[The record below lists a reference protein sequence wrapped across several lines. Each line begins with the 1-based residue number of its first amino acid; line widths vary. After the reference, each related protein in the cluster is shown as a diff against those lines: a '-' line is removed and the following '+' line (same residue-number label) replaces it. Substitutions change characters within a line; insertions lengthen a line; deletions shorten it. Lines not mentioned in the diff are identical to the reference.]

1 MDLPETARSAIDRD
15 ATQGARQL
23 AEHTEKITRS
33 ARADNKLAFSKH
45 YVPQS
50 KRPIVKPRQ
59 ASGTTLKVPMLL
71 SGLSA
76 SHQEHDVSQKSSRLI
91 TTDRLHPTSELA
103 KIYQDG
109 TVGGTDAKWRDVEL
123 KGYEPGPPVRYM
135 SAAQRTSATLRLGSS
150 GRPPSGS
157 KRNDIRAVGQLTY
170 EETEA
175 GITMD
180 PAKSFLSGFDDSQ
193 MVDEILTERNL
204 AGTPGSATP
213 RSNRSG
219 SRPSSGAPTMSEKI
233 GRLMRPRTAV
243 LDLDLPRMEHFRP
256 DARVDAVVQA
266 LSDFSKDYPVY
277 QTEESYNII
286 LKSISRDLYSY
297 KLLAR
302 GIIPPDIREEGSTE
316 KELIQ
321 SIQSFRSMLLKDEND
336 GFLPL
341 EFFDAEEIYDNHS
354 PTEWLTMHQRTF
366 KLPDEQRLKGTPAR
380 SRYVTTVGGQTVFLL
395 EPVVVQNYDEETRC
409 FGVQWLPKGSVMLPR
424 EEDDL
429 LCRHVFCLRTIDANN
444 IHRLDY
450 TKDSVTFTDC
460 HTVTVGVTKNVKR
473 LNLLFD
479 DEDERI
485 WWQRRWAAHML
496 RRKIEAVSK
505 LGLFLKI
512 YMERALKFKTMRT
525 ELSCYAPTHIP
536 PDFEATPLLEILS
549 DVSGPTSEIIDNIFH
564 KYCLSNPLFVSFFL
578 SHLSKAD
585 YSKAL
590 TRAEQLVPDVTANI
604 IESNMLASIDYL
616 RRSARFDSSIQ
627 TIGLCAPF
635 FITEGDKFKLLTQ
648 KRFIATLSGEFLPS
662 QPVTS
667 ILRYLKRR
675 CRQERRL
682 FSVCAGYN
690 KAYRLLQEECLSLQ
704 CMEGLLLFNVAGVAP
719 FIAQDQICV
728 IKSGIGGGIQADKE
742 SYRIKLIVEDDET
755 KPKPKQSGKQKVS
768 SGKRK
773 LAVATDQDEIAS
785 DVENADKNAEEK
797 SDDSTDDM
805 TNIPFYAAP
814 LSVAKNTLDLG
825 VVSPG
830 CPFLLDRFVLM
841 SRCHRAR
848 MISYLRDTLHVDLSA
863 SILLALN
870 EVGIDVYIPN
880 RLLKEYID
888 YESQI
893 HGYELYMELY
903 GDRYLFD
910 NAMEPVQML
919 MLTGTDRNDLQ
930 GSAAMLRSATAN
942 APLLDVKTPD
952 EDKAVTDLLHVNE
965 IDELRRSIIG
975 FDSKSLAV
983 TITDRLN
990 KLRTT
995 NTLVDDPAMSVG
1007 ATTKDKTTKLNQRM
1021 TEDSDTS
1028 NFSMFSDMRPSNT
1041 VNNESMSLRKACQK
1055 HRPQPRSGT
1064 PTEYDNSVALSSNL
1078 ENDILDG
1085 STLEQRASVLVT
1097 DTHNNSAKYLLN
1109 GNLLARGRVRD
1120 SADLLAFSRLVNM
1133 MRYDSIMEVS
1143 KNSIFRYM
1151 DMLHLFKGSNRISY
1165 NSVKEH
1171 ITSLFSKFSKTHFSV
1186 QEAKDII
1193 DKAAQPIFEYVP
1205 STMVTSSLI
1214 QLFIDFD
1221 AVVRDIAPLDKM
1233 TTGTIQ
1239 TFTSFSLTDSK
1250 LDSLSPSKTYPASA
1264 ISQGLDIPLIDADF
1278 DNMPTRPVVTI
1289 DEFMQNLDMAPQ
1301 ASMTSTSM
1309 ITEQQEH
1316 VYSRHT
1322 QFNAYSNYV
1331 ENLKVHFKRAQYPT
1345 LVGLEFSI
1353 FPSISAIESAVYDN
1367 YAQIIQ
1373 TTCEIPLIET
1383 SMPCFEGDPY
1393 YAKTGTLLGPDP
1405 VHSPWLKEKHEEL
1418 LQYLHES
1425 SVGPQCVLEVLRAIY
1440 RQLFLVDH
1448 TDYIDRES
1456 FQSFL
1461 QQNSTFSEIDYFVKL
1476 MPPLDEFHNVALV
1489 EEDVNNEE
1497 DLFLVGFDGWD
1508 YDFVDS
1514 EQQKRNLKEAENKER
1529 AQAAKEK
1536 HHDHESSEAD
1546 DADDENDDQHDDA
1559 LKAPTTTEH
1568 GGTGDARE
1576 QAVTV
1581 KINNTCL
1588 SLRDL
1593 RSFLLKYTALKEL
1606 LRKFPP
1612 KINCGLYQVDCT
1624 KILDIFVKRCQM
1636 LRAQVARVIH
1646 FRAIGY
1652 SNRLIQEWDE
1662 LRDKMTTDTTTST
1675 AIYAEIR
1682 AYVNNIEATVAAMQ
1696 KRHQILDRY
1705 MGVLDEFSISTSDFY
1720 KCLNHYEETLVKFA
1734 LEKSQ
1739 GQYSKLVDK
1748 YKTRVAYLYNT
1759 PDKYGDKDLATLYWT
1774 VRAKPVGVINSKEG
1788 AERRLQEAFAILAK
1802 VKDAERADL
1811 AELMAK
1817 YKAMTVSFAQRANL
1831 NEAPQFADELVS
1843 IQNYRE
1849 KIDQKVEVF
1858 LLEESQL
1865 GFQPSEFKNYEL
1877 TNEDF
1882 QIFKD
1887 LWTIVSSFTHNY
1899 PMWFSG
1905 TFIDLD
1911 PRQISTS
1918 INEWAGNL
1926 LRLQK
1931 TLAKIGRTAGTYTKI
1946 KDKDRAACCQD
1957 SISITVEIIA
1967 KLDEFRGIMPLIE
1980 SLRNPGL
1987 KPHHWKEVSA
1997 LSKSGVAI
2005 QPTASLTLVQL
2016 IADGFLE
2023 PKTLERVVYIST
2035 SATKEFAIEK
2045 SLDKM
2050 TQDWKSVNLD
2060 MKYYGKHEVIE
2071 ASNSKGDEQKVRV
2084 YKYYIVKTFDEI
2096 LLLLDEQFSTLQGM
2110 RASAHAAKFE
2120 ARLLGMEKK
2129 LVYLQDIVEEWTRF
2143 QRLWMYLEPI
2153 FTSDDIK
2160 RQLPEESVMFADT
2173 CVFWADQSSDAYRS
2187 PAAMALAGR
2196 DYAVEKFRHN
2206 FKQLE
2211 IVNKHLSSYLEN
2223 KRRSFARFF
2232 FLSDEELLQ
2241 ILAQTRDPEA
2251 VQPHISKCFEGIKSL
2266 GFRLDA
2272 EGKKEIFS
2280 MISAEGEEIT
2290 FDGAIVPQGDADVWL
2305 GEIEKMMKTV
2315 LKLLIKQAFNDYK
2328 QNVSDFESLE
2338 ELSKMQ
2344 IALQNTL
2351 PPAIDEPRGRKK
2363 KAKADAAEAAAEE
2376 AKLEEPLVQTYSDI
2390 IMAPREQW
2398 ITRWPAQVIIVLG
2411 QVIWTHE
2418 TTVAIKKQEDLYK
2431 RSLEEYMLK
2440 LNYDID
2446 KIVRWVGFIPG
2457 STEEK
2462 VPISKNIRALLVILL
2477 TLHVHN
2483 RDVVAKIQKAF
2494 FNKNA
2499 SIDYSFIWE
2508 AELKFKYKLLEN
2520 ERAPADDYALYTKQ
2534 VNAEIPYAYEYMGIG
2549 TRLTITPL
2557 TERCYLT
2564 LTSAIVSFYGGAP
2577 QGPAG
2582 TGKTESTKDLA
2593 KAIGIQCVVFNCSEG
2608 LNTASMGR
2616 MFKGLAMSGA
2626 WSCFDE
2632 FNRIDVEVLSVIAQ
2646 QILTI
2651 QRAISMRQKRF
2662 IFEGADISLNSNCAV
2677 FITMNPGYAGRAEL
2691 PDNLKA
2697 LFRPIS
2703 MTVPDY
2709 SLIAEVMLF
2718 ACGYR
2723 DASKLAVKLCMSLK
2737 LSSEQLSK
2745 QDHYDFGMRALKS
2758 ILSAASLL
2766 KRLYYLEREDK
2777 LCLRALNSVNVPKF
2791 LQQDVVLFENIV
2803 SDLFPECFADKVRD
2817 SGKKKS
2823 RLTSAKPESPQT
2835 KANNETLENEAL
2847 LSNLIEQA
2855 ELPEVIDLHE
2865 DELDGQEFDIGY
2877 VSKDIDAEDLLRLFI
2892 GAVLREKHLHDSV
2905 DFIEKTMQL
2914 YTTLSVRHGLMNVG
2928 RTMSGKSTITDVLS
2942 VALGNV
2948 RKFFT
2953 KYPEFA
2959 SRFSHEAYPLFYPV
2973 QVYKLNAKSITMSE
2987 LYGSFSDVSNEWSDG
3002 IVSSIMR
3009 ECIKEEAEY
3018 RLKWILFD
3026 SPVDALWIET
3036 MNTVLDD
3043 NKKLCLTSGEI
3054 ITMTANMTIFFEVMD
3069 LSQASPATVSRT
3081 GMIYCDRTLIP
3092 LFNLFVALMHR
3103 YLPQWFLALEINT
3116 ATTWP
3121 YFKVVENPN
3130 YQPAEGTQPIPP
3142 EELLMFR
3149 AMSDIQLAGSSNPSA
3164 RAILEGYP
3172 NPIMTCKERLEN
3184 LFRWLFIPLATTLI
3198 KIRKPTIYATTH
3210 TMVLTLIKI
3219 MASLLSH
3226 YTAPASDV
3234 VLNEEEI
3241 DEYKKRLPPLKDPGV
3256 LIDALFVFS
3265 LTWSV
3270 GSFGD
3275 LETRALFGKLF
3286 RHLAYDVPAVALAN
3300 AVSAGATLPPPKD
3313 PDLEQKI
3320 MYGTK
3325 QPTISGFKLGKQEHE
3340 AISARASS
3348 VEQFYPSLMP
3358 DFMQYDIYIWPMST
3372 PIPYTDDEREADR
3385 PGYVCLPHDVFI
3397 TSKTAKQSLVPGES
3411 KDAGDTSITPV
3422 VLAQSLELQW
3432 VPWCNS
3438 VHFIPTPE
3446 ITCTTNYID
3455 TVVPHNDFTSL
3466 TAILN
3471 ILSSSGFP
3479 TLLAGPGGSGKS
3491 TIVKKLVD
3499 LRSNDILLKCCLTAN
3514 TTSGQLRS
3522 IVDSKLEKRRRGVYS
3537 FTRGKKAVFFVDD
3550 AHMPEKEKYGA
3561 RPPLEVIRQL
3571 LEDYGWYDIEGGFFK
3586 RIINMTS
3593 IIGCTTNGENIDDI
3607 LPERLVHHCCT
3618 ISVPESA
3625 DESFKTIFTTLIKP
3639 LFSVISNP
3647 ASGYMEPII
3656 SASIQLYR
3664 NICKEFRP
3672 TPAHP
3677 HYIFSPRDLSKVFQG
3692 IMLAV
3697 KNAAVTSQNFN
3708 AYYSQE
3714 IPIVSL
3720 WVHECTRV
3728 FADRLVDTDDESKF
3742 FTLLST
3748 AWRTCPVTGSH
3759 PPEIKTIIPAAM
3771 QSGTGIEVYF
3781 GGCHAQ
3787 ADEIPYMQLN
3797 IEAPEEREK
3806 IEAYYYDSLES
3817 FNRSVGAV
3825 GKMKLV
3831 LFKYALV
3838 HLIRIARVLSMDRGH
3853 ALLIGMPSSGKRSLT
3868 RLAAASLANYYNS
3881 MEQITGPS
3889 YVYTR
3894 PSSIKILEPSGK
3906 SDFIDCIKD
3915 AIRFA
3920 GVDANPTLLIVQE
3933 ALADNYGL
3941 ECINFLVNLGEI
3953 PNLWA
3958 ADEINNICEVMI
3970 ADLQKNKKEGEGGED
3985 ISKARVFEVIADR
3998 VVRNMHIVIVTTPES
4013 PSLDRLVTSFPS
4025 LIGSLSVNWFHPWET
4040 DTLRNISNFYLSEH
4054 AQSKAITELLVTM
4067 HRDVETLI
4075 HRSYPSLSASPAT
4088 FLGIL
4093 NTFQSLLTQLT
4104 GKLDSG
4110 NVRYSNGIARL
4121 AETEE
4126 AVGALKEEQTAK
4138 QPILAAAQ
4146 KEVNTMARNIDTRKI
4161 DVGKVKEVVSAEEAV
4176 VSKASAEADALA
4188 EDCAEELRKA
4198 EPLVYRAT
4206 KALNALKPSDVN
4218 EVRSLATPPK
4228 LVRFVMDAICIVKG
4242 IKISSAP
4249 DADNWPIAQ
4258 KMLRANG
4265 FLQSLKSYDAEK
4277 MPDAI
4282 AATLQK
4288 TYLSSS
4294 DFDPVAVQKSS
4305 IAAAGLCE
4313 WVHAIIAYYNV
4324 MKDVN
4329 PKRQKLAL
4337 ANAEAKKLQDELAVK
4352 QKQLKDAEDELSGL
4366 EAEAAKAQKE
4376 LQRLSSEFE
4385 LCTNRLT
4392 RAEGLISG
4400 LSGEKVRWSAEIDKL
4415 EKQKTNILPTA
4426 VSATSFCACLGG
4438 IDFADRDSLYKKWS
4452 AEISATF
4459 PGVEDSIKN
4468 FKLHETLAE
4477 QAFISRW
4484 VSNGLPRDS
4493 FSLTSACIAMSSK
4506 KVPLL
4511 IDPQNQAHKWAAT
4524 CLGQDM
4530 RQQPSVTSQ
4539 VIRIADPNLHKVIE
4553 QCLRTGTMLII
4564 EGISNNSFIRN
4575 DARIKAA
4582 IVAHNLI
4589 MSLTLQSEEL
4599 RAVEVRFGDS
4609 TIEVPPTF
4617 GLILV
4622 SMCDIHIPP
4631 DSFGDFTVVTFKAT
4645 KEALEDL
4652 LLSVAVECEK
4662 PELEN
4667 QRKHL
4672 QAAAAED
4679 ATTLLTLETQLLNLL
4694 SESQN
4699 SEEGQTLLD
4708 NAVLVNALNETQQRA
4723 LDISRRMIKAA
4734 KTSADIDAARVGYRS
4749 LANDASALYFA
4760 FQRLVQL
4767 DSMYE
4772 NSLQNFIALFR
4783 SVVTAGKSIE
4793 SADRL
4798 HIISRNFAEKLYT
4811 YVSRGLFVRHK
4822 LAFAFDICLSLQR
4835 TSGEISNE
4843 QFNLL
4848 LGALGGTIPAKE
4860 APSSK
4865 LLSSV
4870 TDDEWTLFSA
4880 ACSSRAFDALAL
4892 DADSIER
4899 YSKLLGSSPSSAS
4912 TTVVDRTSDLR
4923 QTDPL
4928 AYVIFCA
4935 CLDRKNLL
4943 EAVKAYIRAALGPE
4957 FVNTEAA
4964 NIVDICAEAT
4974 NTTPVIV
4981 LLSPGSDPSNTIMG
4995 LADAKSIRVHSV
5007 SLGRGQ
5013 GIIAE
5018 KAIAEASINGE
5029 WVLLGNTHLAGSWL
5043 QRLESICDAI
5053 SDRSYNPRG
5062 AEQSRSDP
5070 TVKSD
5075 KKQKTPAFE
5084 IHKDFRLYL
5093 TTIPFPQFPSSITRN
5108 STKVSTEPP
5117 LGLKNSVL
5125 RLFNSYEEAELSVAT
5140 TIFKKAEQDGFA
5152 GNFDALRATDPL
5164 KIAYVADRK
5173 YKMLLWNLSLFFSVV
5188 LERRR
5193 FGTIGFNSPY
5203 DWSDPDLH
5211 ISKTQLLTKFQE
5223 IAICDPAS
5231 FHTKVNAAM
5240 AALRFLT
5247 AEINVGGRV
5256 SDGKDRLCVNSLM
5269 SAFYADDL
5277 KSLGKTVND
5286 TYGFPSHLSIT
5297 RENIIEHVTEKWP
5310 DNDLPEIYGLDSNAI
5325 IFLAQN
5331 SGKELSDIMLKMH
5344 SHSEGGSATRSPSCS
5359 TGGEL
5364 AQINAILNGLPAL
5377 FDEEAV
5383 NEKYPTNYYQSM
5395 NTVLVQE
5402 CARYNKL
5409 LRIMR
5414 STLVNAERVI
5424 KGLIIMTKET
5434 EGVLDAMRLNQVP
5447 SVWEATAWPS
5457 VIPLSRWIVDL
5468 QERVSFIRSW
5478 TVEGVPKVV
5487 WFSGF
5492 SYPQAF
5498 LTGILQNY
5506 ARRAKIA
5513 IDELVFDFQV
5523 TSEPVELEH
5532 AMTISGL
5539 FLQCASWSEAGLADA
5554 RPNVLFEEMPNIV
5567 LIPTR
5572 NTDLEVSN
5580 RYPCPVYRTS
5590 LRRGVLTTTG
5600 HSSNYILDV
5609 LLPSNE
5615 HVNKWIRLGVALFQQ
5630 KD

>member
-1 MDLPETARSAIDRD
+1 MEAPETARSAIDRD
-15 ATQGARQL
+15 AAQGARQL
-23 AEHTEKITRS
+23 AEHTEKTTRS
-33 ARADNKLAFSKH
+33 ARADNKLAVSKQ
-45 YVPQS
+45 YVYQS

-59 ASGTTLKVPMLL
+59 TSGTTLKVPMLL

-76 SHQEHDVSQKSSRLI
+76 SHQEHDFPQKSNRLI

-157 KRNDIRAVGQLTY
+157 KRKDVKAHGQLTY

-193 MVDEILTERNL
+193 MLEEIITERSL
-204 AGTPGSATP
+204 ARTPGSITP

-243 LDLDLPRMEHFRP
+243 IDLDLPRMEHFRP
-256 DARVDAVVQA
+256 DARVDAVIQA
-266 LSDFSKDYPVY
+266 FSDFSKDYPVY
-277 QTEESYNII
+277 QVEDNYNIV

-297 KLLAR
+297 KLLAK
-302 GIIPPDIREEGSTE
+302 GITPPDIREEGST
-316 KELIQ
+316 KEEIMQ
-321 SIQSFRSMLLKDEND
+321 AIQSFRSVLLKDEND

-341 EFFDAEEIYDNHS
+341 EFFDADEIYDNHS

-366 KLPDEQRLKGTPAR
+366 RMPNDQQLKGTPAR

-395 EPVVVQNYDEETRC
+395 EPVVVQSYNQEDRC
-409 FGVQWLPKGSVMLPR
+409 FGIQWLPKGSVMLPK

-429 LCRHVFCLRTIDANN
+429 LCRHPFCLRTMNANN
-444 IHRLDY
+444 IHKLDHA
-450 TKDSVTFTDC
+450 TDSVTFTDC

-496 RRKIEAVSK
+496 RRRIEAESK

-525 ELSCYAPTHIP
+525 ELSCYVSTHIP
-536 PDFEATPLLEILS
+536 PGFEATPLLEILS

-564 KYCLSNPLFVSFFL
+564 KYCLSNPLFMNFFL

-590 TRAEQLVPDVTANI
+590 TRAEQLVPDVTNNI

-627 TIGLCAPF
+627 AIGLCAPF
-635 FITEGDKFKLLTQ
+635 FVTEGDKFKLLTQ
-648 KRFIATLSGEFLPS
+648 HRFIATLSGEFLPS

-704 CMEGLLLFNVAGVAP
+704 CMDGLLLFNVAGVAP
-719 FIAQDQICV
+719 FIAQDQIRV

-742 SYRIKLIVEDDET
+742 SYRIKLIAEDQEA
-755 KPKPKQSGKQKVS
+755 KPKPKSSGKQKVS

-773 LAVATDQDEIAS
+773 MAVVTEQDDAGS
-785 DVENADKNAEEK
+785 DIENMDRNAEEK
-797 SDDSTDDM
+797 SDDSTDEM

-825 VVSPG
+825 TVSPG

-841 SRCHRAR
+841 SRCHRSR
-848 MISYLRDTLHVDLSA
+848 MVSYLRDTLHVDLSA

-893 HGYELYMELY
+893 HGHELYVELY

-919 MLTGTDRNDLQ
+919 TLTGTGQNDLR
-930 GSAAMLRSATAN
+930 GSAALLRSATVN
-942 APLLDVKTPD
+942 ASLLDANNAD
-952 EDKAVTDLLHVNE
+952 EEKAITDLLHVNE
-965 IDELRRSIIG
+965 IDELRRSILG
-975 FDSKSLAV
+975 VDSKSLAI

-990 KLRTT
+990 KLRMTKT
-995 NTLVDDPAMSVG
+995 AADDPNASIDASHAG
-1007 ATTKDKTTKLNQRM
+1007 RNTKLGQRG
-1021 TEDSDTS
+1021 TEDSDAS
-1028 NFSMFSDMRPSNT
+1028 NFSMFSDMRPSNPT
-1041 VNNESMSLRKACQK
+1041 NNESMSLRKAFQK
-1055 HRPQPRSGT
+1055 RHSHSRAGT
-1064 PTEYDNSVALSSNL
+1064 PTEYDNSVALSSNP

-1085 STLEQRASVLVT
+1085 STLEQQASVLVT
-1097 DTHNNSAKYLLN
+1097 DAHNSSAKYLLH
-1109 GNLLARGRVRD
+1109 GNILARGRVRD

-1133 MRYDSIMEVS
+1133 MRYDSIMEIS
-1143 KNSIFRYM
+1143 RNSIFRYM
-1151 DMLHLFKGSNRISY
+1151 DMLHLFKGSNRLSY

-1171 ITSLFSKFSKTHFSV
+1171 ITSLFSNFSKTHFSV
-1186 QEAKDII
+1186 QEAKAII

-1205 STMVTSSLI
+1205 STVVTNSLI

-1221 AVVRDIAPLDKM
+1221 AIVRDIAPLDKM

-1250 LDSLSPSKTYPASA
+1250 LDSLNPSKAYPASA
-1264 ISQGLDIPLIDADF
+1264 ISQSLSIPLIDIDF
-1278 DNMPTRPVVTI
+1278 DNMPARDVTTI
-1289 DEFMQNLDMAPQ
+1289 DEFMQNLDVVPQ
-1301 ASMTSTSM
+1301 PSITSTSM
-1309 ITEQQEH
+1309 ITEQQEC

-1322 QFNAYSNYV
+1322 QFNAYSNYL
-1331 ENLKVHFKRAQYPT
+1331 ENWKIQSKRAQYPT
-1345 LVGLEFSI
+1345 LVGLDFSI
-1353 FPSISAIESAVYDN
+1353 FPSIPAIESAIYDN
-1367 YAQIIQ
+1367 YAQIVQ

-1405 VHSPWLKEKHEEL
+1405 VHSPWLKDKHTEL

-1425 SVGPQCVLEVLRAIY
+1425 AAGPQCVLEVLRAIY

-1448 TDYIDRES
+1448 ADYIDRET
-1456 FQSFL
+1456 FEAFL
-1461 QQNSTFSEIDYFVKL
+1461 QQNSTFSELDYFIKL
-1476 MPPLDEFHNVALV
+1476 IPPLDEFHNVALV

-1508 YDFVDS
+1508 YDFIDS
-1514 EQQKRNLKEAENKER
+1514 EQRKRNMKEAENKER
-1529 AQAAKEK
+1529 AQAASREK
-1536 HHDHESSEAD
+1536 NRGHESSDAEDMDDDDDSQYD
-1546 DADDENDDQHDDA
+1546 DAM
-1559 LKAPTTTEH
+1559 KASAADHEE
-1568 GGTGDARE
+1568 GGEVKE
-1576 QAVTV
+1576 QAITLR
-1581 KINNTCL
+1581 INNTCL

-1593 RSFLLKYTALKEL
+1593 RGFLLKYTALKEL

-1612 KINCGLYQVDCT
+1612 KVNCGLYQVDCAR
-1624 KILDIFVKRCQM
+1624 ILDIFVKRCQM
-1636 LRAQVARVIH
+1636 LRAQVARIIQ

-1662 LRDKMTTDTTTST
+1662 LKDKMTTDTTTST

-1720 KCLNHYEETLVKFA
+1720 KPLNHHEETLVKFA

-1748 YKTRVAYLYNT
+1748 YKTRVSYLYNT

-1817 YKAMTVSFAQRANL
+1817 YKTMTVSFAQRANL

-1887 LWTIVSSFTHNY
+1887 LWTVVSSFTHNY
-1899 PMWFSG
+1899 PMWFNG

-1911 PRQISTS
+1911 PRQISSS

-1957 SISITVEIIA
+1957 SISITVDVIA

-1987 KPHHWKEVSA
+1987 KPHHWKEVST

-2005 QPTASLTLVQL
+2005 QPVASLTLVQL

-2023 PKTLERVVYIST
+2023 PKTLERVIYIST

-2060 MKYYGKHEVIE
+2060 MKYYGKHEVVE
-2071 ASNSKGDEQKVRV
+2071 ASNSKADEQKVRV

-2251 VQPHISKCFEGIKSL
+2251 VQPHISKCFEGIKRL

-2280 MISAEGEEIT
+2280 MISAESEEIT
-2290 FDGAIVPQGDADVWL
+2290 FDGAIVPQGDADTWL
-2305 GEIEKMMKTV
+2305 GEIEKMMKTI

-2328 QNVSDFESLE
+2328 QNVSGFESLE
-2338 ELSKMQ
+2338 ELNKMQ
-2344 IALQNTL
+2344 ATLQATI
-2351 PPAIDEPRGRKK
+2351 PAVMDEPKGRKK
-2363 KAKADAAEAAAEE
+2363 KAKADPAEAADDDV
-2376 AKLEEPLVQTYSDI
+2376 KPEEPLVQTYSDI

-2431 RSLEEYMLK
+2431 RSLEEYMIK

-2483 RDVVAKIQKAF
+2483 RDVVTKIYKAF

-2662 IFEGADISLNSNCAV
+2662 VFEGADISLNSNCAV

-2823 RLTSAKPESPQT
+2823 RLTSAKPESAQA
-2835 KANNETLENEAL
+2835 KIEGETLKNEDGAHI
-2847 LSNLIEQA
+2847 SVEEA
-2855 ELPEVIDLHE
+2855 EIPEIVDLHE

-2877 VSKDIDAEDLLRLFI
+2877 VRKDIDAEDLLRLFI
-2892 GAVLREKHLHDSV
+2892 GAALREKHLHDSI
-2905 DFIEKTMQL
+2905 DFVEKTMQL

-2928 RTMSGKSTITDVLS
+2928 RTMSGKSTITDILS
-2942 VALGNV
+2942 TALGNV

-2959 SRFSHEAYPLFYPV
+2959 SRFSHEAYPLFYSV

-3009 ECIKEEAEY
+3009 ECIKEETEY

-3116 ATTWP
+3116 TATWP

-3130 YQPAEGTQPIPP
+3130 YQPPEGTEAIPP

-3149 AMSDIQLAGSSNPSA
+3149 SLSDIQLAGSSNPTA
-3164 RAILEGYP
+3164 RAVLEGYP
-3172 NPIMTCKERLEN
+3172 HLVMTCKERLEN

-3198 KIRKPTIYATTH
+3198 RIRKPTIYTTTH

-3234 VLNEEEI
+3234 VLNEEEM
-3241 DEYKKRLPPLKDPGV
+3241 DEYKKKLPPLSDPGV
-3256 LIDALFVFS
+3256 LIDSLFVFS

-3275 LETRALFGKLF
+3275 LETRGLFGRLF
-3286 RHLAYDVPAVALAN
+3286 RHLAYDIPAITLAN
-3300 AVSAGATLPPPKD
+3300 AVAAGATLPPPKD
-3313 PDLEQKI
+3313 PNVEQKV
-3320 MYGTK
+3320 MYGAK
-3325 QPTISGFKLGKQEHE
+3325 QPTISAFKLGKQEHD
-3340 AISARASS
+3340 AISSRASS
-3348 VEQFYPSLMP
+3348 VEEFYPSLIP
-3358 DFMQYDIYIWPMST
+3358 DFMQYDIYIWPMNA
-3372 PIPYTDDEREADR
+3372 PIPYTDDVREADR
-3385 PGYVCLPHDVFI
+3385 PGYVCLPHDVFM
-3397 TSKTAKQSLVPGES
+3397 TSKPVKQSLVPGDS
-3411 KDAGDTSITPV
+3411 KDTGDTSITPV
-3422 VLAQSLELQW
+3422 ILAQSLEVQW
-3432 VPWCNS
+3432 VPWCDS
-3438 VHFIPTPE
+3438 IHFLPMPE
-3446 ITCTTNYID
+3446 VTCTTNYID

-3491 TIVKKLVD
+3491 TVVKKLVNI
-3499 LRSNDILLKCCLTAN
+3499 RSNDILLKCCLTAN

-3522 IVDSKLEKRRRGVYS
+3522 IVDSKLEKRRRGIYS
-3537 FTRGKKAVFFVDD
+3537 FTRGKKAIFFVDD

-3571 LEDYGWYDIEGGFFK
+3571 LEDSGWYDIEGGFFK
-3586 RIINMTS
+3586 KIINMTS

-3607 LPERLVHHCCT
+3607 LPERLIHHCCT

-3625 DESFKTIFTTLIKP
+3625 DESFKTIFTALIKP

-3664 NICKEFRP
+3664 DICKEFRP

-3692 IMLAV
+3692 IMLAI
-3697 KNAAVTSQNFN
+3697 KNASVTSQNFN

-3714 IPIVSL
+3714 VPIVSL
-3720 WVHECTRV
+3720 WAHECIRV
-3728 FADRLVDTDDESKF
+3728 FADRLVSADDESKF
-3742 FTLLST
+3742 FSLLST

-3759 PPEIKTIIPAAM
+3759 PPELKTIIPTSM
-3771 QSGTGIEVYF
+3771 QTEAGLEVYF
-3781 GGCHAQ
+3781 GGCHSQ

-3797 IEAPEEREK
+3797 LVTPEEREK

-3838 HLIRIARVLSMDRGH
+3838 HLMRIARVLSMDRGH

-3881 MEQITGPS
+3881 MEQISGPS

-3894 PSSIKILEPSGK
+3894 PSSIKIIEPSGK
-3906 SDFIDCIKD
+3906 SDFIDGIKD

-3920 GVDANPTLLIVQE
+3920 GVEANPTLLIIQE

-3958 ADEINNICEVMI
+3958 ADEVNNICEVMI

-4067 HRDVETLI
+4067 HRDVEALI

-4093 NTFQSLLTQLT
+4093 NTFQSLLNQLT
-4104 GKLDSG
+4104 GKLDRG

-4121 AETEE
+4121 AETED

-4146 KEVNTMARNIDTRKI
+4146 KEVNTMARNIDARKV

-4242 IKISSAP
+4242 IKISNAP

-4277 MPDAI
+4277 MPDAV

-4366 EAEAAKAQKE
+4366 EAEAAKAQQE

-4400 LSGEKVRWSAEIDKL
+4400 LSGEKVRWNAEIDKL
-4415 EKQKTNILPTA
+4415 EKQKNNILPTA
-4426 VSATSFCACLGG
+4426 ISATSFCACLGG
-4438 IDFADRDSLYKKWS
+4438 IDFADRDALYKKWS
-4452 AEISATF
+4452 AEISAAF
-4459 PGVEDSIKN
+4459 PGIEDSIGN
-4468 FKLHETLAE
+4468 FKLYETLAE

-4511 IDPQNQAHKWAAT
+4511 IDPQNQARKWAAN

-4530 RQQPSVTSQ
+4530 RQQSSMVSQ
-4539 VIRIADPNLHKVIE
+4539 VVRIADPGLHKVIE

-4575 DARIKAA
+4575 DARIKSA

-4589 MSLTLQSEEL
+4589 MSLTLQSGEL

-4609 TIEVPPTF
+4609 IIEVPPTF
-4617 GLILV
+4617 SLILV
-4622 SMCDIHIPP
+4622 SICDIHIPP

-4679 ATTLLTLETQLLNLL
+4679 ATTLLNLETQLLSLL

-4699 SEEGQTLLD
+4699 NEEGQTLLD
-4708 NAVLVNALNETQQRA
+4708 NVVLVNALNETQQRA
-4723 LDISRRMIKAA
+4723 LDISRRMVKAA
-4734 KTSADIDAARVGYRS
+4734 KTSADIDAARVGYKS
-4749 LANDASALYFA
+4749 LASDASALYFA

-4783 SVVTAGKSIE
+4783 TVVTTGKSIE
-4793 SADRL
+4793 SSDRL
-4798 HIISRNFAEKLYT
+4798 HVISRNFAEKLYL

-4835 TSGEISNE
+4835 TSGEIEDE

-4848 LGALGGTIPAKE
+4848 LSALGGTIPAKE
-4860 APSSK
+4860 SPPSK

-4870 TDDEWTLFSA
+4870 TDDEWALFAA
-4880 ACSSRAFDALAL
+4880 ACSSGAFNSLAL
-4892 DADSIER
+4892 DPDSIDR
-4899 YSKLLGSSPSSAS
+4899 YAKILKYMSSPASSSSADCIS
-4912 TTVVDRTSDLR
+4912 EIKKME
-4923 QTDPL
+4923 PL

-4935 CLDRKNLL
+4935 CLDRKSLL
-4943 EAVKAYIRAALGPE
+4943 EAVKGYIRSALGPE

-4964 NIVDICAEAT
+4964 SIVDICAEAT

-4981 LLSPGSDPSNTIMG
+4981 LLSPGSDPSNTIMS

-5013 GIIAE
+5013 GVIAE
-5018 KAIAEASINGE
+5018 KAIAEASINGG

-5043 QRLESICDAI
+5043 QKLESICDAI
-5053 SDRSYNPRG
+5053 SDKSYNPNG
-5062 AEQSRSDP
+5062 AEQSRPDP
-5070 TVKSD
+5070 AAKSD
-5075 KKQKTPAFE
+5075 KKQKAPAFE
-5084 IHKDFRLYL
+5084 MHKDFRLYL

-5108 STKVSTEPP
+5108 STKISTEPP

-5125 RLFNSYEEAELSVAT
+5125 RLFNSYEETDLSVAT
-5140 TIFKKAEQDGFA
+5140 TIFKKAEQEGFT

-5164 KIAYVADRK
+5164 KIAHVADRK

-5211 ISKTQLLTKFQE
+5211 ISKTQLFTKFHE

-5256 SDGKDRLCVNSLM
+5256 SDGKDRLCVTSLM

-5286 TYGFPSHLSIT
+5286 TYGFPSHLPIT
-5297 RENIIEHVTEKWP
+5297 RDKLIEHVTEKWP
-5310 DNDLPEIYGLDSNAI
+5310 DNDLPEIYGLDSNAT

-5331 SGKELSDIMLKMH
+5331 SGKELSDIMLKIY
-5344 SHSEGGSATRSPSCS
+5344 SQSGGGSATHSSSDS
-5359 TGGEL
+5359 TGSEL
-5364 AQINAILNGLPAL
+5364 AQINAILNDLPAL

-5434 EGVLDAMRLNQVP
+5434 EGVLSAMRLNQVP
-5447 SVWEATAWPS
+5447 AIWEAAAWPS
-5457 VIPLSRWIVDL
+5457 VIPLSRWIIDL
-5468 QERVSFIRSW
+5468 HERVSFIRNW
-5478 TVEGVPKVV
+5478 TIEGVPKVV

-5498 LTGILQNY
+5498 LTGTLQNY

-5513 IDELVFDFQV
+5513 IDELVFDFRV
-5523 TSEPVELEH
+5523 TNEPVELEH
-5532 AMTISGL
+5532 AMVISGL
-5539 FLQCASWSEAGLADA
+5539 FLQCASWSEAGLVDA
-5554 RPNVLFEEMPNIV
+5554 KPNVLFEELPNVV

-5572 NTDLEVSN
+5572 NTDLEIN
-5580 RYPCPVYRTS
+5580 HRYPCPVYRTS

-5600 HSSNYILDV
+5600 HSSNYILDI

-5615 HVNKWIRLGVALFQQ
+5615 HANKWIRLGVALFQQ